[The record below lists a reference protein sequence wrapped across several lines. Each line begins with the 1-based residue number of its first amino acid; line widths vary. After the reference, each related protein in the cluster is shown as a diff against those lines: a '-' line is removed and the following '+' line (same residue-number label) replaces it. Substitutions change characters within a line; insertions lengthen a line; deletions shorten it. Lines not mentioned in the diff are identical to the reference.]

1 MDVRIRN
8 ANTFKSVMEIEE
20 EALHCL
26 FKGFERLPREWQEAI
41 VREEEPL
48 RPEIEPDFL
57 GHGKDE

>member
-1 MDVRIRN
+1 MGSI
-8 ANTFKSVMEIEE
+8 FKRVAQTEE
-20 EALHCL
+20 GASQREL
-26 FKGFERLPREWQEAI
+26 FWLTKEFERLPREWQEAI